1 MILSELSPDFIE
13 YVQTTSLGNLALDLH
28 KMGLPMD
35 ITDIVGT
42 LQEIRQW
49 GVESQPQ
56 PKPPEWRKPPTEIWD
71 DIKSQYWPYH
81 KIVYRGNDYLWPDAE
96 TYLDPLT
103 MRYSCTYDTE
113 NRIRQEKYR
122 YMTRLTLR
130 RSK

>member
-49 GVESQPQ
+49 GVESQPK
-56 PKPPEWRKPPTEIWD
+56 PKPPEWRKPWTTLTYET
-71 DIKSQYWPYH
+71 
-81 KIVYRGNDYLWPDAE
+81 GNYPWKVTHIFGQDYPWPDAE
-96 TYLDPLT
+96 TYLDPLN